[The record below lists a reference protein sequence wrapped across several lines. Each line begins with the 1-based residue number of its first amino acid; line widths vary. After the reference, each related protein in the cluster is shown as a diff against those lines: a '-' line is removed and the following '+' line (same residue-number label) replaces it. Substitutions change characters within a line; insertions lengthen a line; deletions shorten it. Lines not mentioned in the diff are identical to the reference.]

1 MRPLLAV
8 LLLLLAV
15 APAAEARR
23 PPCSKGGTTVAA
35 TDVLRVF
42 ERGSKLRACVRST
55 RARTVLAREFDDGYV
70 TSGHYAFV
78 SAAGP
83 YVAWA
88 ESYTDVS
95 CKASCPPD
103 YAPTRVWV
111 TVRHVPAR
119 TQRSADAFLPTD
131 VAVTRA
137 GAVAWID
144 SGAVHALD
152 AAGERELD
160 RGMVS
165 GLEASATRVSWLNE
179 GTLRVAALGAAG

>member
-1 MRPLLAV
+1 MRPLLALLV
-8 LLLLLAV
+8 LLAA

-23 PPCSKGGTTVAA
+23 APCSKGGDTLAA
-35 TDVLRVF
+35 TEVLRVY
-42 ERGSKLRACVRST
+42 ESAGKLRACVRST
-55 RARTVLAREFDDGYV
+55 RRRTVLARAFDDRYV
-70 TSGHYAFV
+70 TSAHYAFAT
-78 SAAGP
+78 AAGP

-95 CKASCPPD
+95 CKAACPPD
-103 YAPTRVWV
+103 YSPTRVWI

-119 TQRSADAFLPTD
+119 TERQADAFLPTD

-160 RGMVS
+160 RGLVDA
-165 GLEASATRVSWLNE
+165 LEASATRVSWSNE
-179 GTLRVAALGAAG
+179 GALRVAALGAGA